1 MSREI
6 LRDTLFYLPA
16 KVIPS
21 LVGVIAI
28 PVLTR
33 LLSPEQYGQYILAMT
48 SLYLIAALC
57 ISWLVSITIRF
68 HIVYGVEI
76 LFQKS
81 CRLLMY
87 SILLA
92 CILWLGASQLLG
104 ETLGSWLFI
113 AAGLV
118 WLISYGGFEY
128 FSGWFR
134 SRNLPIAY
142 SLAMSW
148 RSLVGLLIAV
158 VLLNLGF
165 QGGAIVILGF
175 AIAMLIGLFF
185 LPSHALNTDSRQL
198 KFEDSE
204 LDINALLRYGIP
216 VAISNM
222 VIVGLSTADRYI
234 INSQMGSELVAIYG
248 ANYDLAEKTIFF
260 VNSMLLLSSSVIGFR
275 IFEKEGDA
283 KAADFLSRLMR
294 LYLLIA
300 PPLVLVLA
308 ILSPNIVKILLPEQ
322 YHSGAFILPAVAT
335 GGLLVGV
342 MHRYSLVLSF
352 NKRTDIIMWC
362 SASALLVNISSC
374 FLLLPKYGILGAAF
388 STLIAYAS
396 WLLFIRLAASKYSLP
411 QFPWATFFRVCGALI
426 VAAATIFYIKHQ
438 EFSSNFLVLALSS
451 VFGFIVYGLT
461 LILFKEVTQKEFKLI
476 ISIISTRFNNVR

>member
-6 LRDTLFYLPA
+6 LRDAFFYLPA
-16 KVIPS
+16 KVIPA

-28 PVLTR
+28 PVLTH

-48 SLYLIAALC
+48 SLSLIAALC

-68 HIVYGVEI
+68 HIVYGVEM

-81 CRLLMY
+81 YRLLVY
-87 SILLA
+87 SILVA
-92 CILWLGASQLLG
+92 CILWLGVSQLLAG
-104 ETLGSWLFI
+104 TLGGGLFI

-148 RSLVGLLIAV
+148 RSLVGLLIV
-158 VLLNLGF
+158 VILLNLGF
-165 QGGAIVILGF
+165 QGGAIVVLGF

-185 LPSHALNTDSRQL
+185 LPGHALNGDSRQP
-198 KFEDSE
+198 KFEESK
-204 LDINALLRYGIP
+204 LDVNALLCYGIP

-222 VIVGLSTADRYI
+222 VIVGLSAADRYI
-234 INSQMGSELVAIYG
+234 ISAQMGAESVAIYG

-275 IFEKEGDA
+275 IFEKEGAA

-294 LYLLIA
+294 LYLLVA
-300 PPLVLVLA
+300 SPLVLALA
-308 ILSPNIVKILLPEQ
+308 ILSPSIVNILLPEQ
-322 YHSGAFILPAVAT
+322 YHSGALVLPAVAM

-362 SASALLVNISSC
+362 SACALLLNIISC
-374 FLLLPKYGILGAAF
+374 FLLLPKFGILGAAF

-396 WLLFIRLAASKYSLP
+396 WLLFIRLAASKYSSP
-411 QFPWATFFRVCGALI
+411 QFPWSTFFRVCGALI
-426 VAAATIFYIKHQ
+426 IAATTMYCIKYQ
-438 EFSSNFLVLALSS
+438 KFTSELLTLALSS
-451 VFGFIVYGLT
+451 ILGFIAYGLT
-461 LILFKEVTQKEFKLI
+461 LLLLKEFTQKEVKSI
-476 ISIISTRFNNVR
+476 ASIISTRFDKAR